1 MSGAMDLDPTLLMTF
16 GLAAGFLAVVLLGYV
31 GLAAA
36 AQRRSVNRSLRAMG
50 SSELPGSA
58 VRQQEL
64 AVPVMRRVILPTLTR
79 VSGRILRFSPP
90 AIVDRLDAELVY
102 AGSPA
107 GWDGQRLLAVKW
119 VNAVTF
125 VVLAAF
131 LLPAT
136 GFGLLRTVFIAPI
149 AGFVGYYLPEWLVRS
164 RSAKR
169 QHQIQRALPDAL
181 DLMSITVQAG
191 LGFDAA
197 LERVS
202 REMGGPLG
210 EELYRVVQEMRLGK
224 GRGEAL
230 RDLAERTTVDELKS
244 FVMAMVQA
252 EIFGI
257 SVAQVLHVQAEEL
270 RLKRRMR
277 AEEQAQ
283 KLPVK
288 IVFPL
293 ILCIF
298 PAMMVVL
305 AGPAVI
311 AIYENIIQGG

>member
-1 MSGAMDLDPTLLMTF
+1 MDLNPTSLMTL
-16 GLAAGFLAVVLLGYV
+16 GLTAGFLAFALIGYV
-31 GLAAA
+31 GFVAAG
-36 AQRRSVNRSLRAMG
+36 QRRSVNRSLRAMG
-50 SSELPGSA
+50 SSELHGSDL
-58 VRQQEL
+58 RQREL
-64 AVPVMRRVILPTLTR
+64 AIPVMRRLVLPALSR
-79 VSGRILRFSPP
+79 VSGRVLRFSPP
-90 AIVDRLDAELVY
+90 AVVDRLDAELVY

-119 VNAVTF
+119 VSAVGF
-125 VVLAAF
+125 VLGAIV
-131 LLPAT
+131 LLPAVD
-136 GFGLLRTVFIAPI
+136 FGLLRTVFVAPV
-149 AGFVGYYLPEWLVRS
+149 AGFVGYFLPEWLLRS
-164 RSAKR
+164 RSGKR
-169 QHQIQRALPDAL
+169 QFQIQRALPDAL

-210 EELYRVVQEMRLGK
+210 EEMYRVVQEMRLGK

-230 RDLAERTTVDELKS
+230 RDLSERTTVDELKS

-257 SVAQVLHVQAEEL
+257 SIAQVLSVQAEEL

-305 AGPAVI
+305 VGPAAI
-311 AIYENIIQGG
+311 SIYENFIQGF

>member
-1 MSGAMDLDPTLLMTF
+1 MDLDPTLLITL
-16 GLAAGFLAVVLLGYV
+16 GLTAGFLAVVLVGYV
-31 GLAAA
+31 GLVAA
-36 AQRRSVNRSLRAMG
+36 AQRRSVNRSLRSMA

-58 VRQQEL
+58 VRQKEL
-64 AVPVMRRVILPTLTR
+64 AVPVMRRVVLPTLSR
-79 VSGRILRFSPP
+79 VSQRVLRFSPP
-90 AIVDRLDAELVY
+90 AIVDRLDAELIY

-119 VNAVTF
+119 VNAVVF
-125 VVLAAF
+125 VVLGVVM
-131 LLPAT
+131 LPAT
-136 GFGLLRTVFIAPI
+136 GFGLLRTIFVAPI
-149 AGFVGYYLPEWLVRS
+149 AGFVGYYLPEWLLRS
-164 RSAKR
+164 RSSKR
-169 QHQIQRALPDAL
+169 QYEIQRALPDAL

-244 FVMAMVQA
+244 FVMSMVQA

-257 SVAQVLHVQAEEL
+257 SISQVLNVQAEEL

-305 AGPAVI
+305 AGPAAI
-311 AIYENIIQGG
+311 SIYENLVLIE

>member
-1 MSGAMDLDPTLLMTF
+1 MDLNPTSLMTL
-16 GLAAGFLAVVLLGYV
+16 GLTAGFLAFALIGYV
-31 GLAAA
+31 GFVAAG
-36 AQRRSVNRSLRAMG
+36 QRRSVNRSLRAMG
-50 SSELPGSA
+50 SSELHGSDL
-58 VRQQEL
+58 RQREL
-64 AVPVMRRVILPTLTR
+64 AIPVMRRLVLPALSR
-79 VSGRILRFSPP
+79 VSGRVLRFSPP
-90 AIVDRLDAELVY
+90 AVVERLDAELVY

-119 VNAVTF
+119 VSAVGF
-125 VVLAAF
+125 VLGTIV
-131 LLPAT
+131 LLPAVD
-136 GFGLLRTVFIAPI
+136 FGLLRTVFVAPV
-149 AGFVGYYLPEWLVRS
+149 AGFVGYFLPEWLLRS
-164 RSAKR
+164 RSGKR
-169 QHQIQRALPDAL
+169 QFQIQRALPDAL

-210 EELYRVVQEMRLGK
+210 EEMYRVVQEMRLGK

-230 RDLAERTTVDELKS
+230 RDLSERTTVDELKS

-257 SVAQVLHVQAEEL
+257 SIAQVLSVQAEEL

-305 AGPAVI
+305 VGPAAI
-311 AIYENIIQGG
+311 SIYENFIQGF

>member
-1 MSGAMDLDPTLLMTF
+1 MVMNLDPTLLITF
-16 GLAAGFLAVVLLGYV
+16 GLAALFLAMGLVGYV
-31 GLAAA
+31 GFAAA
-36 AQRRSVNRSLRAMG
+36 VQRRSVNRSLRSM
-50 SSELPGSA
+50 STSELHGSDL
-58 VRQQEL
+58 RQREL
-64 AVPVMRRVILPTLTR
+64 AVPVMRRLVLPGLTR
-79 VSGRILRFSPP
+79 VSQRVVRFSPP
-90 AIVDRLDAELVY
+90 AIVDRLDDELAY

-119 VNAVTF
+119 VSTVSALVLAF
-125 VVLAAF
+125 VVLPAAD
-131 LLPAT
+131 
-136 GFGLLRTVFIAPI
+136 FGLLRTVFVAPL
-149 AGFVGYYLPEWLVRS
+149 AGFVGYYLPEWLLRS
-164 RSAKR
+164 RSGKR
-169 QHQIQRALPDAL
+169 QHEIQRALPDAL

-210 EELYRVVQEMRLGK
+210 EEFYRVVQEMRLGK

-230 RDLAERTTVDELKS
+230 RDLADRTTVEELKS

-257 SVAQVLHVQAEEL
+257 SIAQVLHVQAEEL

-288 IVFPL
+288 IIFPL

-305 AGPAVI
+305 IGPAVI
-311 AIYENIIQGG
+311 SIYENIILMD

>member
-1 MSGAMDLDPTLLMTF
+1 MVMDLDPTLLISL
-16 GLAAGFLAVVLLGYV
+16 GLAALFLAMGLVGYV
-31 GLAAA
+31 GFAAA
-36 AQRRSVNRSLRAMG
+36 VQRRSVNRSLRSM
-50 SSELPGSA
+50 STSELHGA
-58 VRQQEL
+58 DLRQREL
-64 AVPVMRRVILPTLTR
+64 AVPVMRRIVLPGLTR
-79 VSGRILRFSPP
+79 VAQRVLRFSPP
-90 AIVDRLDAELVY
+90 AIVDRLDSELVY

-107 GWDGQRLLAVKW
+107 GWDGLRLLAVKW
-119 VNAVTF
+119 VSSAVA
-125 VVLAAF
+125 VVLTF
-131 LLPAT
+131 LVLPAVD
-136 GFGLLRTVFIAPI
+136 FGLLRTIFVAPI
-149 AGFVGYYLPEWLVRS
+149 AGVLGYYLPEWLLRS
-164 RSAKR
+164 RSGKR
-169 QHQIQRALPDAL
+169 QHEIQRALPDAL

-210 EELYRVVQEMRLGK
+210 EEFYRVVQEMRLGK

-230 RDLAERTTVDELKS
+230 RDLSERTTVEELKS

-257 SVAQVLHVQAEEL
+257 SIAQVLHVQAEEL

-288 IVFPL
+288 IIFPL

-305 AGPAVI
+305 IGPAAI
-311 AIYENIIQGG
+311 SIYENFILTN

>member
-1 MSGAMDLDPTLLMTF
+1 MDTDPTLLLTF
-16 GLAAGFLAVVLLGYV
+16 GLVAGFLAVALVGYLTFAV
-31 GLAAA
+31 A
-36 AQRRSVNRSLRAMG
+36 AQRRSVNRSLRAMTSSEMRG
-50 SSELPGSA
+50 SS

-64 AVPVMRRVILPTLTR
+64 AVPVMRRIVLPALGR
-79 VSGRILRFSPP
+79 VSGRVLRFSPP
-90 AIVDRLDAELVY
+90 AVVDRLDAELVY

-119 VNAVTF
+119 VSAVGIALLAF
-125 VVLAAF
+125 V
-131 LLPAT
+131 LLPSAD
-136 GFGLLRTVFIAPI
+136 FGLVRTVFAAPLL
-149 AGFVGYYLPEWLVRS
+149 GFAGYYLPEWLLRS
-164 RSAKR
+164 RSGKR
-169 QHQIQRALPDAL
+169 QHEIQRALPDAL

-230 RDLAERTTVDELKS
+230 RDLADRTTVEELKS

-305 AGPAVI
+305 VGPAGI
-311 AIYENIIQGG
+311 SIYENFIQMNR

>member
-1 MSGAMDLDPTLLMTF
+1 MVMDLDPTLLITF
-16 GLAAGFLAVVLLGYV
+16 GLAALFLAMGLVGYV
-31 GLAAA
+31 GFAAA
-36 AQRRSVNRSLRAMG
+36 VQRRSVNRSLRSM
-50 SSELPGSA
+50 STSELHGA
-58 VRQQEL
+58 DLRQREL
-64 AVPVMRRVILPTLTR
+64 AVPVMRRLVLPGLTR
-79 VSGRILRFSPP
+79 ISQRVLRFSPP
-90 AIVDRLDAELVY
+90 AIVDRLDSELIY

-107 GWDGQRLLAVKW
+107 GWDGLRLLAVKW
-119 VNAVTF
+119 VSAAVS
-125 VVLAAF
+125 VVLTF
-131 LLPAT
+131 LVLPAAD
-136 GFGLLRTVFIAPI
+136 FGLLRTIFVAPI
-149 AGFVGYYLPEWLVRS
+149 AGFVGYYLPEWLLRS
-164 RSAKR
+164 RSGKR
-169 QHQIQRALPDAL
+169 QHEIQRALPDAL

-210 EELYRVVQEMRLGK
+210 EEFYRVVQEMRLGK

-230 RDLAERTTVDELKS
+230 RDLSERTTVEELKS

-257 SVAQVLHVQAEEL
+257 SIAQVLHVQAEEL

-288 IVFPL
+288 IIFPL

-305 AGPAVI
+305 IGPAVI
-311 AIYENIIQGG
+311 SIYENFILMD